1 MKTTQLQKALRAAHP
16 RKVPADLRERL
27 VAAIPEHLAPL
38 AEPQARWI
46 RPRWAYGVAAAC
58 LLIAALHLGG
68 LIPWPGNQVS
78 RTTGTSFSLVPAA
91 FASVVD
97 NLKNTGAFILKLD
110 VRAPGS
116 ENFEAIDPEAPF
128 APVQIWL
135 ERPSARFAKG
145 RMRVE
150 KPERWVVFDGQA
162 TLFYITNAQLNTADA
177 KIYPGGRIDQQLADP
192 ARWLEEYAP
201 SNSAQV
207 CIDTLKGLEGRILT
221 RLSVQEE
228 GIETAEGWHPVFYD
242 QFTRRTVISWDA
254 QTKQLVDLEKYVQYQ
269 GREVLVT
276 KLRSIEFR
284 ESLEDSL
291 FSQALPAGT
300 HVMGV
305 ADPTNQRYADLG
317 PVEVARKLF
326 QAWQEEDWD
335 TARLFC
341 ESDLIVTYMR
351 LNKLK
356 SYRITGQPFKFI
368 PIYPGYQVP
377 YELVFESGEVK
388 KFALALRN
396 DNEMKRYIW
405 DGGI

>member
-1 MKTTQLQKALRAAHP
+1 MKAPVELR
-16 RKVPADLRERL
+16 DRL
-27 VAAIPEHLAPL
+27 VGAIPEQLAPR
-38 AEPQARWI
+38 AEPQARWL
-46 RPRWAYGVAAAC
+46 RPRWAYGAAAAC
-58 LLIAALHLGG
+58 LLVAALHLGG
-68 LIPWPGNQVS
+68 LLPWQASQAKAP
-78 RTTGTSFSLVPAA
+78 FSLVPAA
-91 FASVVD
+91 FASVVE
-97 NLKNTGAFILKLD
+97 NLKNTGAFVLSLD
-110 VRAPGS
+110 VRAAGS

-135 ERPSARFAKG
+135 ERPSARFEKG

-207 CIDTLKGLEGRILT
+207 RIDTLKGGRILT

-254 QTKQLVDLEKYVQYQ
+254 QTRQLVDLEKYVQHQ
-269 GREVLVT
+269 GREVLVA
-276 KLRSIEFR
+276 KLRSITFR

-305 ADPTNQRYADLG
+305 ADPTNQRYSDLG

-396 DNEMKRYIW
+396 DNEVKRYIW